1 MNAKSGCGFR
11 RINTDRFKLLRII
24 IFSLV
29 LLLSQVLFAG
39 TRSIPVICPLPLAE
53 TEALIVRWLVD
64 SGFTVMQT
72 AVEAGGVRL
81 DAVKGVTNHLRPLL
95 NQGGELKGSESWR
108 IIIRPYSPLAS
119 ALTAEYTLNG
129 RPDRDKIKE
138 LQNLIDDYSGRLY
151 PAKKG
156 PDQDIPEVIISRN
169 RYVVCIRAVI
179 NNKPVQFSGFIVG
192 RDGLIISTAHDL
204 AGGREVTVILN
215 NGKELKGR
223 LVKRDPG
230 RDLSLIDTGARLDS
244 SISLASA
251 RNILE
256 VGERVY
262 SVGCPYNHRGR
273 IVSGIINGPPGRVNN
288 HPLWQVDMKTLPGGS
303 GSPVFDAHG
312 NLVGVVK
319 GRYRGTESR
328 GFFIT
333 METLIEF
340 LKDLP

>member
-1 MNAKSGCGFR
+1 MNAKSGGCKFI
-11 RINTDRFKLLRII
+11 RINTSRLTALRIV
-24 IFSLV
+24 IFSLI
-29 LLLSQVLFAG
+29 LLSSQALFAG
-39 TRSIPVICPLPLAE
+39 IRTVPIICPLPFAE
-53 TEALIVRWLVD
+53 TGALIARWLVD
-64 SGFTVMQT
+64 SGFTVVQT
-72 AVEAGGVRL
+72 TVESGGVRL
-81 DAVKGVTNHLRPLL
+81 DAVKG
-95 NQGGELKGSESWR
+95 SEGWR

-129 RPDRDKIKE
+129 RPVPDKMGE
-138 LQNLIDDYSGRLY
+138 LRNLIDDYSERLY

-156 PDQDIPEVIISRN
+156 ANKDIPEVIISRN
-169 RYVVCIRAVI
+169 RYVVCIRALI
-179 NNKPVQFSGFIVG
+179 NNKLVQFSGFIVG
-192 RDGLIISTAHDL
+192 KDGLIISTAHDL

-215 NGKELKGR
+215 SGKELKGR
-223 LVKRDPG
+223 LVKRDPA

-244 SISLASA
+244 SISLISA

-273 IVSGIINGPPGRVNN
+273 IATGIINGPPGRVNN
-288 HPLWQVDMKTLPGGS
+288 YPLWQVDMETLPGGS

-340 LKDLP
+340 LKDIP